1 MGMRPLAIMFGFFLL
16 LFVLWDAFETV
27 VLPRRVSRRF
37 GLTKGFYRLTWAPWR
52 AIAGRRKPGNSRENF
67 LSVYGPLSL
76 LLLLGLWATG
86 LVFGFAL
93 LQWGLGTRLQTP
105 AGLQGFAADLY
116 YSGTTLF
123 TVGLGDVSPT
133 TGLGRLL
140 TVVEGGTGFGFLA
153 LVVGYLPPLNQAFSR
168 REVNISLLDAL
179 RLTSDCSRA
188 SASPRRGGRRRGTGG
203 FADGV
208 GALVGRPAGDSY
220 LLSRARVLS
229 LPTR

>member
-67 LSVYGPLSL
+67 LSVYGPLFL

-93 LQWGLGTRLQTP
+93 LQWGLGPRLLTP
-105 AGLQGFAADLY
+105 PVPHGLAPALY

-123 TVGLGDVSPT
+123 QVGLVD
-133 TGLGRLL
+133 
-140 TVVEGGTGFGFLA
+140 
-153 LVVGYLPPLNQAFSR
+153 
-168 REVNISLLDAL
+168 I
-179 RLTSDCSRA
+179 
-188 SASPRRGGRRRGTGG
+188 
-203 FADGV
+203 
-208 GALVGRPAGDSY
+208 
-220 LLSRARVLS
+220 
-229 LPTR
+229 